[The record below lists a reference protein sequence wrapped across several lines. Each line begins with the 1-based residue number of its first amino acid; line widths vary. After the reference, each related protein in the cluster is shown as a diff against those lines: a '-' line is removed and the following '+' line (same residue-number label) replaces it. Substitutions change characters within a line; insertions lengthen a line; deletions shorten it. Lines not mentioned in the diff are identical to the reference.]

1 VFALLLLSHVVP
13 VMPEYMLHT
22 QTLLA
27 VCVAI
32 LTTSPLSV
40 HVCLFCSSAVQV
52 APKGTSLMQP
62 SHSLTATAAAGSTA
76 AAALAAAAGSIAA
89 DMTSLG
95 PNAFADLAETEI
107 APDQLFFHK
116 FFNLGAVKSKAKAVA
131 AAKAAKAAA
140 AAAGGG
146 SDGGSDDEDSDGGEL
161 GRQGIESDEDF
172 ESEEVERALADAE
185 GVEDDGLGD
194 PDVDYDYEQVLA
206 AMAAASDGSDG
217 GGSGGEDGSSDGG
230 EEAANGSGS
239 GSDGGSSDSGSC
251 GEEGESEEEDWVML
265 EGAAVGAAAAANG
278 VSKQKRKH
286 AEAAGK
292 NDVLHSRFIVR
303 CCCVVYV
310 LSSDS

>member
-1 VFALLLLSHVVP
+1 MLVYMSH
-13 VMPEYMLHT
+13 T
-22 QTLLA
+22 RTLLA
-27 VCVAI
+27 ICI
-32 LTTSPLSV
+32 NMLSICLPC
-40 HVCLFCSSAVQV
+40 HVPAPTCASSLQV

-76 AAALAAAAGSIAA
+76 AAALAAAAGSIAV

-116 FFNLGAVKSKAKAVA
+116 FFNLGAVKSKAKAAA

-140 AAAGGG
+140 AADGGG

-161 GRQGIESDEDF
+161 GRQGIESDEDL

-206 AMAAASDGSDG
+206 AMAADSGGSDG
-217 GGSGGEDGSSDGG
+217 GDSGGEGEDGSSDGG
-230 EEAANGSGS
+230 KEGEEAASGS
-239 GSDGGSSDSGSC
+239 DDGSDGGSSDSGSS

-265 EGAAVGAAAAANG
+265 EGAAGAAAAANG
-278 VSKQKRKH
+278 VGKHKQKRKH